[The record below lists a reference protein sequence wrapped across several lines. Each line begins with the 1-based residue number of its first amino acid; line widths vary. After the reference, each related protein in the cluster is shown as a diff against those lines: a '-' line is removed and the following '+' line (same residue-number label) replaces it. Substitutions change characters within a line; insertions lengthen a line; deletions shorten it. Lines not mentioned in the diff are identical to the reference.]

1 MLRETNIN
9 WKYVFNQIGTEGIL
23 KLLEEKDNRKGKSI
37 EVLAY
42 ASPNGDFKTFRMDT
56 DFIIGTSSKGTGS
69 VMDKLME
76 IKGQKANYGSL
87 SLEEKL
93 KLWKSEDNYFHE
105 FSKWFINKESNIK

>member
-42 ASPNGDFKTFRMDT
+42 ASPNGDFKTFGMDT

-93 KLWKSEDNYFHE
+93 KWWKSEDNYFHE
-105 FSKWFINKESNIK
+105 FSK